1 LSLLGTEG
9 AWVVHGADGLDE
21 ITIAEKTFVAEASS
35 GTVRT
40 FEISPEDFGI
50 ERTPLDGLGG
60 GDADANAK
68 IIRDVVAGNRR
79 DAARSLVLV
88 NAAAALH
95 AGGIAADVKEGM
107 KLAEQSIDSGA
118 AGEKLT
124 ELIQFTTREVA

>member
-1 LSLLGTEG
+1 
-9 AWVVHGADGLDE
+9 V
-21 ITIAEKTFVAEASS
+21 EKTFVAEAST

-68 IIRDVVAGNRR
+68 IIRDVLAGNRR

-88 NAAAALH
+88 YAAAALH
-95 AGGIAADVKEGM
+95 VGGIAADVKEGM
-107 KLAEQSIDSGA
+107 KLAEESIDSGA

-124 ELIQFTTREVA
+124 NLIRFTTRDVA